1 MKVEQ
6 VSALHR
12 EAMEYTDES
21 FVARGLNERDEY
33 LRLTRLA
40 FEKERSAADLLANE
54 KVEPSRAILH
64 RSAATLAYRC
74 EKHEEAKR
82 LIHRALAGSPPRDIE
97 VELIELL
104 GKVNLALANSSKG
117 STVVRAVGGKWQ
129 QVNDSDS
136 SQPVEAITAIP
147 RVSE

>member
-1 MKVEQ
+1 
-6 VSALHR
+6 
-12 EAMEYTDES
+12 MEYTDES

-40 FEKERSAADLLANE
+40 FEKESAAADLLANE

-97 VELIELL
+97 VELNELL

-117 STVVRAVGGKWQ
+117 SPVVRAVGGKWR

-136 SQPVEAITAIP
+136 SQPVEAITGIP